1 MNINKIYTLTF
12 HAADNY
18 GAVWQAFALQYYLKT
33 LGVKTQCIDY
43 KPNYFDYN
51 VFSLSKNKATIKNII
66 QTVIT
71 LPTRIIRRIYF
82 YKFRKAYIDLY
93 SSPDYRKDINAVFIV
108 GSDQVWN
115 KCITG
120 GELDANFFLEG
131 VLSSKKYSYAA
142 SIGYDTI
149 HNIQEVYEKLTNFR
163 GIGVRELSVYE
174 ILSTKND
181 NRIIWNVDPVFLLS
195 SDVYLNM
202 TNYRVRDKYVLIY
215 TLETN
220 ITGVRDVIKK
230 YKSTHKVISIGSFR
244 NIYGSDVHY
253 RCASPIDFIGLISN
267 ADVVISNSFHTVAFS
282 IIFNRT
288 IEYIPLKNGR
298 GGRIQTLFSLIG
310 NEGNFCISSKCD
322 KTQLNQLI
330 KNSKNYL
337 ERIIRA

>member
-33 LGVKTQCIDY
+33 QGMKTQCIDY
-43 KPNYFDYN
+43 RPNYFDN
-51 VFSLSKNKATIKNII
+51 NLFELSTNKVTIKNIL

-71 LPTRIIRRIYF
+71 FPTRNLRKYYF
-82 YKFRKAYIDLY
+82 HKFRKAYIDLY
-93 SSPDYRKDINAVFIV
+93 SSTDYKEDINAVFIV

-120 GELDANFFLEG
+120 GELDGNFFLED

-142 SIGYDTI
+142 SIGNDT
-149 HNIQEVYEKLTNFR
+149 HQNIKEVYEKLKNFR

-174 ILSTKND
+174 MLSTKND
-181 NRIIWNVDPVFLLS
+181 DRIIWNVDPVFLL
-195 SDVYLNM
+195 DCKDYLNM
-202 TNYRVRDKYVLIY
+202 TNHRASDKYVLIY

-220 ITGVRDVIKK
+220 INGVREVIKK

-253 RCASPIDFIGLISN
+253 RCASPIDFISLISN

-322 KTQLNQLI
+322 KTYLNQLI
-330 KNSKNYL
+330 KNSKDYL
-337 ERIIRA
+337 ERIIGA